1 MAKEMLSNET
11 ISLIHLNLIQGVGLK
26 TVQVLRDAFGST
38 EKALQATPDELRK
51 TDQLSPAVCDLLIHK
66 PALYPIERELE
77 LIHKYGCQVVT
88 LYDAAYPPHLK
99 EIDTPPFVLY
109 VRGELTPEDALSVS
123 LVGSRNAKDYGH
135 KVSYR
140 LSYQLAQRGLT
151 VVSGFAKGI
160 DTSAHR
166 GALEADGRT
175 IAVMG
180 NGLSVIYPA
189 TNSDLAEKIEA
200 SGALVSEFPMA
211 ARPKPRNF
219 PRRNRI
225 ISGLT
230 LGTVV
235 VEASNRSGA
244 LITARLAGE
253 QGREVFAVPGEIF
266 SELST
271 GTHKLINDGAKL
283 INTVDDL
290 LNELPPHVLS
300 QIQHQVPPSL
310 SPDTEAESTQV
321 SPAPVEKNDT
331 KPVSLQSS
339 PEAQKSVP
347 TPPPPDLTPDEK
359 AIFDAIEVPS
369 SHIDTIVRTTQL
381 PINQVSSVLL
391 MLELKGVVQQLPGKQ
406 FTKNI

>member
-1 MAKEMLSNET
+1 MLSNET
-11 ISLIHLNLIQGVGLK
+11 ISLIHLNLIQGIGLK
-26 TVQVLRDAFGST
+26 TVQVLRDVFGSA
-38 EKALQATPDELRK
+38 ERALQATADELGK
-51 TDQLSPAVCDLLIHK
+51 IDGLSPALCDLLVRK
-66 PALYPIERELE
+66 PVLYPIERELA
-77 LIHKYGCQVVT
+77 LINEHGCQVLT
-88 LYDAAYPPHLK
+88 LYDDAYPALLK
-99 EIDTPPFVLY
+99 EIDTPPLVLY
-109 VRGELTPEDALSVS
+109 VKGELTPEDSLSIS
-123 LVGSRNAKDYGH
+123 LVGSRNARDYGR

-160 DTSAHR
+160 DTAAHR
-166 GALEADGRT
+166 GALEAGGRT

-189 TNSDLAEKIEA
+189 INRDLLKRIEA
-200 SGALVSEFPMA
+200 SGALISEFPIA
-211 ARPKPRNF
+211 VKPKPTNF

-244 LITARLAGE
+244 LITARLAAE

-271 GTHKLINDGAKL
+271 GTHKLINNGAKL

-290 LNELPPHVLS
+290 LNELPQHALNQLQSPISTPPVSGIETESS
-300 QIQHQVPPSL
+300 QDPL
-310 SPDTEAESTQV
+310 
-321 SPAPVEKNDT
+321 VEKRDAKLAGT
-331 KPVSLQSS
+331 QSPS
-339 PEAQKSVP
+339 KVQQPIQSA
-347 TPPPPDLTPDEK
+347 PPPDLTPDEK
-359 AIFDAIEVPS
+359 TIFNAIEAPS

-381 PINQVSSVLL
+381 PISQVSSVLL
-391 MLELKGVVQQLPGKQ
+391 MLELKGIIQQLPGKQ
-406 FTKNI
+406 FTKTNQ

>member
-1 MAKEMLSNET
+1 MLSNET

-26 TVQVLRDAFGST
+26 TVQILRDVFGSA
-38 EKALQATPDELRK
+38 EKALQATPDELK
-51 TDQLSPAVCDLLIHK
+51 KNNQLSPTVCDLLTHK
-66 PALYPIERELE
+66 PVLYPIERELE
-77 LIHKYGCQVVT
+77 LIHKYGCQVIT

-99 EIDTPPFVLY
+99 QIDTPPLVLY
-109 VRGELTPEDALSVS
+109 IKGELVPEDALSIS
-123 LVGSRNAKDYGH
+123 FVGSRNAKDYGR

-151 VVSGFAKGI
+151 VVSGLARGI
-160 DTSAHR
+160 DTAAHR
-166 GALEADGRT
+166 GAFEAGGRT

-180 NGLSVIYPA
+180 NGLSLIYPA
-189 TNSDLAEKIEA
+189 TNKDLAEKITE
-200 SGALVSEFPMA
+200 SGALISEFPMGA
-211 ARPKPRNF
+211 KPKPRNF

-271 GTHKLINDGAKL
+271 GTHKLINNGAKL

-290 LNELPPHVLS
+290 LNELPPYVLS
-300 QIQHQVPPSL
+300 QVQS
-310 SPDTEAESTQV
+310 EV
-321 SPAPVEKNDT
+321 SPVPDMETEPTQEASVEK
-331 KPVSLQSS
+331 S
-339 PEAQKSVP
+339 PAEPISPQPSREAQQPVP
-347 TPPPPDLTPDEK
+347 APPPPDLTPDEK
-359 AIFDAIEVPS
+359 TIFDAIEMPS

-381 PINQVSSVLL
+381 PISQVSSVLL
-391 MLELKGVVQQLPGKQ
+391 MLELKGVIQQLPGKQ
-406 FTKNI
+406 FTKGNK

>member
-1 MAKEMLSNET
+1 MLSNET
-11 ISLIHLNLIQGVGLK
+11 ISLIHLNMIQGVGLK
-26 TVQVLRDAFGST
+26 TVQRLRDVFGSA
-38 EKALQATPDELRK
+38 ESALQATSDALEK
-51 TDQLSPAVCDLLIHK
+51 VDQLSPAMCDLLKRK
-66 PALYPIERELE
+66 PIQYPIERELD
-77 LIHKYGCQVVT
+77 LIREYGCQVVT
-88 LYDAAYPPHLK
+88 LYDDAYPQCLK
-99 EIDTPPFVLY
+99 AIDTPPLVLY
-109 VRGELTPEDALSVS
+109 IRGELTPEDALSIS
-123 LVGSRNAKDYGH
+123 IVGSRDAKDYGR

-151 VVSGFAKGI
+151 VVSGLARGI

-166 GALEADGRT
+166 GALESGGRT

-180 NGLSVIYPA
+180 SGLSFIYPA
-189 TNSDLAEKIEA
+189 TNSDLAEKIAA
-200 SGALVSEFPMA
+200 SGALISEFPMGVK
-211 ARPKPRNF
+211 PKPRNF

-271 GTHKLINDGAKL
+271 GTHKLINNGAKL

-290 LNELPPHVLS
+290 LNELPPYALNRIQSDAPAS
-300 QIQHQVPPSL
+300 QM
-310 SPDTEAESTQV
+310 PDVETEASQEQPTEKSDLKPAATQ
-321 SPAPVEKNDT
+321 SPSKAQQPI
-331 KPVSLQSS
+331 QS
-339 PEAQKSVP
+339 A
-347 TPPPPDLTPDEK
+347 PPPDLTPDERTV
-359 AIFDAIEVPS
+359 FDAIEVPS

-381 PINQVSSVLL
+381 PIGQVSSVLL
-391 MLELKGVVQQLPGKQ
+391 MLELKGIVQQLPGKQ
-406 FTKNI
+406 FTKSG